1 MIKEVL
7 IGVVILAYVVPF
19 AYMFIADIFDVF
31 KRLAGSYSTHV
42 KPALIMITK
51 SIID

>member
-1 MIKEVL
+1 MKEVL
-7 IGVVILAYVVPF
+7 IGIVILAYVIPF
-19 AYMFIADIFDVF
+19 AYMFVADIFDVF
-31 KRLAGSYSTHV
+31 KRLAGGYSTHL